1 MKNNTKWF
9 FTSLFSAVL
18 LSTLQA
24 QQVQADTASTTQSS
38 DTQTTQAATTS
49 ETQTNQ
55 EVPLRNGSS
64 SQPDTSSSATT
75 QPTKSTTD
83 SSATNS
89 TKSTTDSETT
99 KPAAT
104 AAKLTAAKQ
113 AAAKIFQQTHQ
124 PQTVTAVAAPLEV
137 TGSVTFTD
145 IDSTNRQPITFDGA
159 ESSSPALVNNHH
171 VTSLT
176 IHTSEPDPA
185 TADTGDKAQYAVAIP
200 GYAYVGDPTTDVPAT
215 FSASNQTVNLTY
227 TPLAGLDVKYV
238 DVNDPDKLLWSYKLN
253 SKYQFAGDSYKT
265 DYFPIPFNGYTFDH
279 VEGNATGQ
287 FGQLVHSATD
297 ANPIQI
303 TYYYTED
310 PAYTGPTG
318 IPLTTT
324 ALHQQQSPMASSKH
338 PGDPIETTPSHVPGY
353 TLISTMGIFQGTMP
367 NHGENAI
374 EEYLSNSPVTV
385 NYIDKA
391 TGAVLKTITIGTVDV
406 VHGIFPD
413 GQYQTSVQPI
423 AGYQLDH
430 IIGATS
436 GNFDPV
442 NKQVNYYY
450 HKTAAIPADSET
462 TEYGSSS
469 TASNGPST
477 TTPKATINN
486 VPTVTSAAKMP
497 NTLSSAIINY
507 IGPNNH
513 LIDIKIVSGRIGNFI
528 KPMLSST
535 IIKHSK
541 QGYQTLSSSIQEATI
556 FTPKIQEY
564 FVHLVESGSGNP
576 FVQHTMPALN
586 RLNDLVKHND
596 DAKNSADDDQ
606 HETNQGYGQNANNK
620 RSNKNGLPGQLQE
633 LDAVH
638 KSQDQSDDKSPHGN
652 NYSRQISATYQ
663 DDLARLAHFYHN
675 GGGGS
680 GNDNS
685 FSSLADYFEILSGKI
700 NFGERPVK
708 GSE

>member
-24 QQVQADTASTTQSS
+24 QQVQADTASTTPSS
-38 DTQTTQAATTS
+38 DTQTTQAAGTS

-64 SQPDTSSSATT
+64 SQPDASSSAAT
-75 QPTKSTTD
+75 QPTNSTTN
-83 SSATNS
+83 SSAANL
-89 TKSTTDSETT
+89 TKPTADSETT

-104 AAKLTAAKQ
+104 AAELTAAKQ
-113 AAAKIFQQTHQ
+113 AAAKVFQQTHQ
-124 PQTVTAVAAPLEV
+124 PQTVTAVDTPLEV
-137 TGSVTFTD
+137 TGSMTFKY
-145 IDSTNRQPITFDGA
+145 IDSTNRQPIIFDGA
-159 ESSSPALVNNHH
+159 ESSSPALVNDHN
-171 VTSLT
+171 VASLT
-176 IHTSEPDPA
+176 IHTSEPDPT
-185 TADTGDKAQYAVAIP
+185 TANTGDKTQYAVAIP
-200 GYAYVGDPTTDVPAT
+200 GYAYVGNPATDVPDT
-215 FSASNQTVNLTY
+215 FSAGSQTVNLTY

-238 DVNDPDKLLWSYKLN
+238 DVNDPDKLLWSYKLD

-265 DYFPIPFNGYTFDH
+265 DYFPIPFNGYVFDH
-279 VEGNATGQ
+279 VDGDATGQ
-287 FGQLVHSATD
+287 FGQLVKSATD
-297 ANPIQI
+297 TNPIQI
-303 TYYYTED
+303 TYYYAKD

-318 IPLTTT
+318 TPLTATT
-324 ALHQQQSPMASSKH
+324 LYQQQSPMASTKR
-338 PGDPIETTPSHVPGY
+338 PGDLIATTPSHVPGY

-367 NHGENAI
+367 DHGENAI

-391 TGAVLKTITIGTVDV
+391 TGAVLKTVMIGTIDA

-413 GQYQTSVQPI
+413 GQYQTNVQPI

-436 GNFDPV
+436 GSFDPV

-450 HKTAAIPADSET
+450 HKTAVIPSDSET
-462 TEYGSSS
+462 TSYGSTSTVSS
-469 TASNGPST
+469 GPST
-477 TTPKATINN
+477 VKPRATINN
-486 VPTVTSAAKMP
+486 APTVTPTAKIP
-497 NTLSSAIINY
+497 TTLSSAIINY

-541 QGYQTLSSSIQEATI
+541 QGFQTISSNIQEATI

-596 DAKNSADDDQ
+596 DVKNSADDDQ
-606 HETNQGYGQNANNK
+606 TETNQGYGQNTNNK
-620 RSNKNGLPGQLQE
+620 YSNKNGLPGRLQE

-638 KSQDQSDDKSPHGN
+638 KSQDQSDDKSNHGN
-652 NYSRQISATYQ
+652 NYNRQISATYQ